1 MSIVR
6 GRFSKAILLLVS
18 AGIVLSSCKKIETP
32 VNGDPEQ
39 FAYYTEEYPP
49 LNYSDN
55 GQANG
60 ISVDLLE
67 SVFKRLG
74 VGLDRNNIQVTS
86 WAEAYSHT
94 LITPNTMIFST
105 VKTSQR
111 DSLFKW
117 VGPIAPHQDVAI
129 FLKNGPVQLKDVT
142 DLNNYFTGVI
152 DGYSSMNTLL
162 DHGVYRANIIIYK
175 DLEELYEALVVYRE
189 IQCIAYGLAGHNLV
203 IQSLGYSAE
212 QFGTPFTIHSE
223 ELWYAF
229 NAQTDQQM
237 IDDFQKQLN
246 LLKTEKA
253 TDGSSE
259 YEKILNRYSFIQ
271 FGTDGITEKM
281 VIDLVNQTVSDLE
294 NDAITTIDKIN
305 QGLAPYKDPVNSALY
320 SFVYDTTI
328 VMVAHADN
336 KSLVG
341 KSFAGKPDATGKKFR
356 DEIVRGALENG
367 SGWEDYV
374 YTRPDQ
380 SGLYY
385 KTTYYK
391 LVTASNK
398 VKYIICAGRYK

>member
-1 MSIVR
+1 MR
-6 GRFSKAILLLVS
+6 GIASLLLI
-18 AGIVLSSCKKIETP
+18 GCLFFISCRKNETT
-32 VNGDPEQ
+32 VNGDPAK
-39 FAYYTEEYPP
+39 FSYLTEEYPP
-49 LNYSDN
+49 MNYSDN

-67 SVFKRLG
+67 GVFKRLG
-74 VGLDRNNIQVTS
+74 VSLDRNNMQVTD
-86 WAEAYSHT
+86 WADAYNQT
-94 LITPNTMIFST
+94 LTTPNTMIFSAVRT
-105 VKTSQR
+105 PQR

-175 DLEELYEALVVYRE
+175 DLEELYEALVINRE

-203 IQSLGYSAE
+203 IQSLGYTADM
-212 QFGTPFTIHSE
+212 FGTPFTIHSE

-229 NAQTDQQM
+229 NSQTDGGM
-237 IDDFQKQLN
+237 IDDFQEQLN
-246 LLKTEKA
+246 LMKAEKA

-271 FGTDGITEKM
+271 FGEDGITEKM
-281 VIDLVNQTVSDLE
+281 VIDLVNQTASDLAS
-294 NDAITTIDKIN
+294 DAITTIEKIN
-305 QGLAPYKDPVNSALY
+305 QGSAPYKDPLNPALY
-320 SFVYDTTI
+320 AFVYDTTV
-328 VMVAHADN
+328 VMAAHADN
-336 KSLVG
+336 KLLVG
-341 KSFAGKPDATGKKFR
+341 KSLAGKPDAAGKKFR
-356 DEIVRGALENG
+356 DEIVKGALDNG
-367 SGWEDYV
+367 TGWEDYV

-391 LVTASNK
+391 LITASNK
-398 VKYIICAGRYK
+398 VKYIVCAGRYK

>member
-1 MSIVR
+1 MR
-6 GRFSKAILLLVS
+6 GIASLLLI
-18 AGIVLSSCKKIETP
+18 GYLFFISCRKNETT
-32 VNGDPEQ
+32 VNGDPAK
-39 FAYYTEEYPP
+39 FSYLTEEYPP
-49 LNYSDN
+49 MNYSDN

-67 SVFKRLG
+67 GVFKRLG
-74 VGLDRNNIQVTS
+74 VSLDRNNMQVTD
-86 WAEAYSHT
+86 WADAYNQT
-94 LITPNTMIFST
+94 LTTPNTMIFSAVRT
-105 VKTSQR
+105 PQR

-175 DLEELYEALVVYRE
+175 DLEVLYEALVINRE

-203 IQSLGYSAE
+203 IQSLGYTADM
-212 QFGTPFTIHSE
+212 FGTPFTIHSE

-229 NAQTDQQM
+229 NSQTDGGM
-237 IDDFQKQLN
+237 IDDFQEQLN
-246 LLKTEKA
+246 LMKAEKA

-271 FGTDGITEKM
+271 FGEDGITEKM
-281 VIDLVNQTVSDLE
+281 VIDLVNQTASDLAS
-294 NDAITTIDKIN
+294 DAITTIEKIN
-305 QGLAPYKDPVNSALY
+305 QGSAPYKDPLNPALY
-320 SFVYDTTI
+320 AFVYDTTV
-328 VMVAHADN
+328 VMAAHADN
-336 KSLVG
+336 KLLVG
-341 KSFAGKPDATGKKFR
+341 KSFAGKPDAAGKKFR
-356 DEIVRGALENG
+356 DEIVKGALDNG
-367 SGWEDYV
+367 TGWEDYV

-391 LVTASNK
+391 LITASNK
-398 VKYIICAGRYK
+398 VKYIVCAGRYK